1 MTAPFELAGFF
12 LVPFF
17 GHTKKGTKE
26 KNAVKGKFRPT
37 EFFLACNLC
46 FILLFLLA
54 YLFQFYA
61 SYSFMLVDE

>member
-37 EFFLACNLC
+37 EFFLACNL
-46 FILLFLLA
+46 
-54 YLFQFYA
+54 
-61 SYSFMLVDE
+61 